1 MRLEAADV
9 VHLPL
14 AGALLDNHGQ
24 LIATTPEWEGPSPGT
39 LSFHTGYAQL
49 LVAVGAAPPKL
60 DILSSQL
67 LEELSLAAMQP
78 GIEGRRVRLL
88 LAGLRLVAGRPVEPD
103 DTGSAER
110 VFQLAHAGITARSPN
125 LQIIAKTPPTVSVPA
140 PAAIA
145 LALVQFAV
153 NASRHDHAE
162 RIFLQL
168 GEGPTFYVEW
178 ESPRSGGVEVETHR
192 HQELRARWGWGYI
205 QRVADALGATAL
217 PPGPTA
223 SGRQGACISLGSI
236 RLTLPLASLEQT
248 HIVRSTEAW
257 DQDVGITQ
265 GQSINE
271 ELTALAAAAQDQ
283 PGEIIT
289 AGLFQAR
296 CYGERSWLAMAP
308 QDGINRA
315 RDLLRGLNHEHAL
328 LHALEPHVTRI
339 YALATLLGV
348 ALGDDWPAVS
358 PSTWEEGFPLACQ
371 ALGIAIPEAPP
382 SLILPD
388 PRITAF
394 LLAQLGG
401 QLIEVGDEL
410 RLQPASGGE
419 NHPLLTILERD
430 EAGYI
435 HLTKST

>member
-1 MRLEAADV
+1 
-9 VHLPL
+9 
-14 AGALLDNHGQ
+14 
-24 LIATTPEWEGPSPGT
+24 
-39 LSFHTGYAQL
+39 
-49 LVAVGAAPPKL
+49 
-60 DILSSQL
+60 
-67 LEELSLAAMQP
+67 
-78 GIEGRRVRLL
+78 
-88 LAGLRLVAGRPVEPD
+88 
-103 DTGSAER
+103 
-110 VFQLAHAGITARSPN
+110 
-125 LQIIAKTPPTVSVPA
+125 
-140 PAAIA
+140 
-145 LALVQFAV
+145 
-153 NASRHDHAE
+153 
-162 RIFLQL
+162 
-168 GEGPTFYVEW
+168 
-178 ESPRSGGVEVETHR
+178 
-192 HQELRARWGWGYI
+192 
-205 QRVADALGATAL
+205 
-217 PPGPTA
+217 
-223 SGRQGACISLGSI
+223 
-236 RLTLPLASLEQT
+236 
-248 HIVRSTEAW
+248 
-257 DQDVGITQ
+257 
-265 GQSINE
+265 
-271 ELTALAAAAQDQ
+271 
-283 PGEIIT
+283 GEIIT